1 MPTLLPRVDVLAL
14 QEADKRTQRAGGHHV
29 ARELAEELQ
38 MAWIHVPA
46 GIPRGQEPKPRHGGS
61 TSKSKS
67 DFMTRATQASP
78 YSGRLPFH

>member
-1 MPTLLPRVDVLAL
+1 LAFAGGESEL
-14 QEADKRTQRAGGHHV
+14 SAGGHHV

-46 GIPRGQEPKPRHGGS
+46 GIPRGQEPKPRQWWLDFE
-61 TSKSKS
+61 SKS

-78 YSGRLPFH
+78 YSPSAFH